1 MRHDSRSMV
10 AGLGVLFVAAAGVT
24 ACRSPTAP
32 ELRPAVLADGSPA
45 TLQTLDRVLFEATE
59 QGPAKRGSGDPTRE
73 SVVTV
78 PPPPPGKYEGN
89 SPAMPR
95 YFDIVTDGTGCYLRD
110 RKTGEVHPL
119 PGVSCRPK

>member
-1 MRHDSRSMV
+1 MRYGSQPMV
-10 AGLGVLFVAAAGVT
+10 AVLGVLLVAAAGVP

-59 QGPAKRGSGDPTRE
+59 RGPAKRGPGDPTRE
-73 SVVTV
+73 SVVSV
-78 PPPPPGKYEGN
+78 PPPPPGPYEGN

-95 YFDIVTDGTGCYLRD
+95 YFDIVTDGTACYLRD
-110 RKTGEVHPL
+110 RKTSKTHPL
-119 PGVSCRPK
+119 PGVTCRPK

>member
-1 MRHDSRSMV
+1 MRHSSRSVV
-10 AGLGVLFVAAAGVT
+10 AGIGVLFVATAGVT

-32 ELRPAVLADGSPA
+32 ELRPALLADGSPA

-59 QGPAKRGSGDPTRE
+59 QGPAGRGPGDPTRE

-78 PPPPPGKYEGN
+78 PPPAPGPYEGN

-95 YFDIVTDGTGCYLRD
+95 YFDIVTDGAACYLRD
-110 RKTGEVHPL
+110 RKTSKVHPL